1 MLRIYKSFGPRSTCS
16 IADCEIPLYKEPG
29 PDEIILATQAHNQPS
44 SIEFIVSILEAEILY
59 NSPLSGLRMKLTVQ
73 HTRWVYSFKNRKIYM
88 IDLRYY
94 RIK

>member
-59 NSPLSGLRMKLTVQ
+59 NSPLSGSTDEI
-73 HTRWVYSFKNRKIYM
+73 NRATH
-88 IDLRYY
+88 
-94 RIK
+94 